1 MRPSSRTF
9 SLAGLAVG
17 AALAAAAC
25 SSAASTPTSGAAG
38 ATGIYAAPS
47 TLVLGVTNDPAL
59 GSYITGLNGMTMY
72 VLTKDSPDT
81 STCTGSC
88 STNWPP
94 VVVTNQTTLE
104 APVGGTG
111 AVATSARPDGTLQ
124 VTYNHRPLY
133 YYAGDS
139 KAGDT
144 NGQGKN
150 NTWFVA
156 PLSGVLASPG
166 AGASSMPSAA
176 ATATGAAA
184 PTPAPTAAATYS
196 YGY

>member
-1 MRPSSRTF
+1 MRPSSRSF

-17 AALAAAAC
+17 AALVAAAC
-25 SSAASTPTSGAAG
+25 SSAASTPTPGAAG
-38 ATGIYAAPS
+38 ATGAYAAPS
-47 TLVLGVTNDPAL
+47 TLVFGVTNDPTL
-59 GSYITGLNGMTMY
+59 GSYITGLNGMTTY

-94 VVVTNQTTLE
+94 VAVTTQTTLE

-111 AVATSARPDGTLQ
+111 SVATMVRPDGTLQ
-124 VTYNHRPLY
+124 VTYNKMPLY

-156 PLSGVLASPG
+156 PLSGMLASPG
-166 AGASSMPSAA
+166 AGAGASSVPSAA
-176 ATATGAAA
+176 A
-184 PTPAPTAAATYS
+184 PTSAPTAAATYS